1 MKAEGLFKKAKEKGI
16 SIEDVSI
23 NILKE
28 NRAEFP
34 GLGEVELPTF
44 IVKIRGRDMSTGQI
58 IVDGKQIDYYNRYQ
72 KYIAKK
78 IEEKNMVGN
87 DEAKDSQKNRV
98 KEIRN
103 FTLPTGRNSNWKGYH

>member
-1 MKAEGLFKKAKEKGI
+1 MGNFIDRTEEKEAGSTLPKLYIIRKRTLQSYCGELRMKAEGLFKKAKEKGI

-58 IVDGKQIDYYNRYQ
+58 IVDGNRLIITTDTKNILQ
-72 KYIAKK
+72 KK
-78 IEEKNMVGN
+78 
-87 DEAKDSQKNRV
+87 
-98 KEIRN
+98 
-103 FTLPTGRNSNWKGYH
+103 

>member
-1 MKAEGLFKKAKEKGI
+1 MGNFIDRTEEKEAGSTLPEIVYNQEKDFYRAIGGELRMKAEGLFKKAKEKGI

-44 IVKIRGRDMSTGQI
+44 IVKIRGGICQPGKLLLTENRLI
-58 IVDGKQIDYYNRYQ
+58 ITTDTKNILQ
-72 KYIAKK
+72 KK
-78 IEEKNMVGN
+78 
-87 DEAKDSQKNRV
+87 
-98 KEIRN
+98 
-103 FTLPTGRNSNWKGYH
+103 